1 MDQKTRLEYSTPSGI
16 ATGVKAPN
24 AQGPELN
31 PQLKPTSTGAALLRS
46 DTKAEAAPPHFTKAA
61 LSDLLPVL
69 RGEAKSLASS
79 VWSPPGG
86 GGVRLCGALVASAY
100 VRCGAKVN

>member
-1 MDQKTRLEYSTPSGI
+1 MDQKTRLESSTPSRV

-24 AQGPELN
+24 ARGAELY

-46 DTKAEAAPPHFTKAA
+46 GTKAEAAPPHFTRAA
-61 LSDLLPVL
+61 STDFLPAL

-79 VWSPPGG
+79 MWSPPGG
-86 GGVRLCGALVASAY
+86 GEFASGRAVVASAH
-100 VRCGAKVN
+100 VRCGAKMN